1 MATITDEDREAAH
14 AIAGL
19 RMAGLRMDGWCSWT
33 GADVH
38 GEQCDAIAQLAA
50 DARERENKACEAET
64 ELRAVPLRDWFLR
77 FVPGGVPSVPAELVQ
92 CAQRM
97 LDRVEAIRDAIR
109 SRRST

>member
-1 MATITDEDREAAH
+1 MATITDEDRAAAH
-14 AIAGL
+14 ALCFFDHQAYCWRPEENLLERGHEPFCT
-19 RMAGLRMDGWCSWT
+19 R
-33 GADVH
+33 
-38 GEQCDAIAQLAA
+38 IAQAIA

-92 CAQRM
+92 CAQSM

-109 SRRST
+109 TRRST